1 MTDMAVIETKN
12 LSKTYPGGTVGLEDL
27 SITVEEGEVFG
38 FLGPNGAGKTTTV
51 RLLNGTLTPT
61 GGKALVLGGETG
73 GEEVRGRTA
82 TLAERARMYDHLT
95 ARENLRFFASLYDI
109 PSETAVS
116 RIEELLERMD
126 LSSAGD
132 AKLGTYSTGMRKRL
146 HLIRTLINDPDI
158 LFLDEPTSG
167 LDPESARDVNRLI
180 RSLAKERG
188 TTVFL
193 CTHNLFLAEEICDA
207 FGFIKE
213 GALIVSGTK
222 ESLIES
228 ALEDRNVEIT
238 TDSGL
243 ERYSISSRE
252 DISRKVEELVREGRR
267 IYEVR
272 EPRPSLEEVYF
283 RYLGKG
289 EAA

>member
-1 MTDMAVIETKN
+1 MAIIKTTE
-12 LSKTYPGGTVGLEDL
+12 LSKTYSGGTVGLKDL
-27 SITVEEGEVFG
+27 SLTVEEGEVFG
-38 FLGPNGAGKTTTV
+38 FLGPNGSGKTTTV

-61 GGKALVLGGETG
+61 TGEALVLGGKSG
-73 GEEVRGRTA
+73 GEEVRGRTS

-95 ARENLRFFASLYDI
+95 AEENLEFFCSLYDI
-109 PSETAVS
+109 DGETAGS
-116 RIEELLERMD
+116 RIDELLKRMD
-126 LSSAGD
+126 LSAARD
-132 AKLGTYSTGMRKRL
+132 QKLGTFSTGMRKRL
-146 HLIRTLINDPDI
+146 HLIRTLLNDPDI

-193 CTHNLFLAEEICDA
+193 CTHNLFLAEEICDG

-213 GALIVSGTK
+213 GSLIVRGTKDALID
-222 ESLIES
+222 S
-228 ALEDRNVEIT
+228 ALEERTVEIA
-238 TDSGL
+238 TDRGR
-243 ERYSISSRE
+243 ERYPIGSRE
-252 DISRKVEELVREGRR
+252 DISRRVEELVREGRR
-267 IYEVR
+267 VYEVR

>member
-1 MTDMAVIETKN
+1 M
-12 LSKTYPGGTVGLEDL
+12 
-27 SITVEEGEVFG
+27 
-38 FLGPNGAGKTTTV
+38 LG
-51 RLLNGTLTPT
+51 R
-61 GGKALVLGGETG
+61 ETG
-73 GEEVRGRTA
+73 GEEVRGRTS

-95 ARENLRFFASLYDI
+95 ARENLAFFCSLYDM
-109 PSETAVS
+109 PSESAAT

-126 LSSAGD
+126 LSAAGD
-132 AKLGTYSTGMRKRL
+132 AKLGTFSTGMRKRL
-146 HLIRTLINDPDI
+146 HLIRALINDPDI

-213 GALIVSGTK
+213 GSLIVSGTK
-222 ESLIES
+222 EALIES
-228 ALEDRNVEIT
+228 ALEERSVEIS
-238 TDSGL
+238 TDQGP
-243 ERYSISSRE
+243 ERYTIASRE
-252 DISRKVEELVREGRR
+252 DISRRVEELVREGRK